1 MRPTKQSAW
10 AFAHKYVEEAM
21 SATGFDDVLWVNE
34 CSVQL
39 EREGREPGAGRGSDD
54 TQLEHVLE
62 LTLCSLEPFGCESSG
77 ASRDGRTSGLNVVT
91 DIVSHGCV
99 WRCDLSEGQE
109 LRSAR

>member
-1 MRPTKQSAW
+1 MNVRYRVPVW
-10 AFAHKYVEEAM
+10 YCVPVECTIVT
-21 SATGFDDVLWVNE
+21 TGSPVSRRFLGYHV
-34 CSVQL
+34 
-39 EREGREPGAGRGSDD
+39 EGRGPGAGRGSDD

-77 ASRDGRTSGLNVVT
+77 ANRDGRTSGLNVVT

-99 WRCDLSEGQE
+99 WHCDLSEGQE